1 MSKVFRQKAL
11 KPFSSNKLF
20 QKNLHLPLIK
30 GVGNILPQTALV
42 YKLLIPNLA
51 IELKDSAK

>member
-11 KPFSSNKLF
+11 KKVISKKHASLPNK
-20 QKNLHLPLIK
+20 
-30 GVGNILPQTALV
+30 GGCNILPQTALV

-51 IELKDSAK
+51 IELKNSAK